1 MPGPVFM
8 SGEQVSLH
16 TVEEADLEAF
26 ARARSDPEVRIP
38 LGIDTPGNRD
48 TLETYYEE
56 TISGGDGYWF
66 VAAAGDEPVGA
77 AMLPTVDESAGLGE
91 CSSWVLPEHRG
102 EGYRRDAVA
111 LLLEYGFDELRL
123 HRVRA
128 DCRATDEAARD
139 LYESL
144 GFEREG
150 RFRDAAFQDGD
161 HVDVL
166 RYGLLAADWRAD

>member
-16 TVEEADLEAF
+16 TVEEADLDAF
-26 ARARSDPEVRIP
+26 VRARSDPEVRIP
-38 LGIDTPGNRD
+38 LGVDTPGNRD
-48 TLETYYEE
+48 TLETYHEE

-66 VAAAGDEPVGA
+66 VAVADDELVGA
-77 AMLPTVDESAGLGE
+77 AMFPTVDASAGRGE

-102 EGYRRDAVA
+102 EGYRREALA

-123 HRVRA
+123 HRVRW
-128 DCRATDEAARD
+128 DGLATDEDSRE
-139 LYESL
+139 LHESL
-144 GFEREG
+144 GFTEEG
-150 RFRDAAFQDGD
+150 RFRDAAFQGGE

-166 RYGLLAADWRAD
+166 RYGLLAAEWRAG